1 MKKIKQLLCV
11 FALAIPFVA
20 GAQSMQIRIAT
31 TSGDEQSF
39 RSAEELMKT
48 NFAKLK
54 EVRIYSNSNNEVQ
67 VSEAL
72 LKRLFSEA
80 QQLEVLEI
88 KEVGIASFPELSVE
102 NKTLKVLVLRLNNL
116 SKLPENIGSLSAL
129 QTIDIYNPITEVPA
143 SLMNLKQLENLKF
156 EGAEFTD
163 FPEQVFALP
172 KLKSLIISQFDTK
185 NKIKVL
191 PDNFDRLP
199 LLEELSLR
207 NAALSEVPASVGR
220 LPKLENV
227 YFNANNLTKLPQ
239 ALAENPRLTYVN
251 INDNPLDFKQF
262 IKSIEKIQ
270 WKGVLYINNRNF
282 TTQQYE
288 EVEKRLPRIS
298 VFYTQREE

>member
-1 MKKIKQLLCV
+1 M

-67 VSEAL
+67 INEFL
-72 LKRLFSEA
+72 LKKLFSEA

>member
-31 TSGDEQSF
+31 TSGDEESF

-48 NFAKLK
+48 NFGKLK
-54 EVRIYSNSNNEVQ
+54 EVRIYSNSSNEVQ
-67 VSEAL
+67 INEFL
-72 LKRLFSEA
+72 LKKLFSEA

-191 PDNFDRLP
+191 PDNFDKLP

>member
-31 TSGDEQSF
+31 TSGDEESF

-72 LKRLFSEA
+72 LRRLFSEA

-191 PDNFDRLP
+191 PDNFDKLP

>member
-1 MKKIKQLLCV
+1 V
-11 FALAIPFVA
+11 FALAIPFVV

-39 RSAEELMKT
+39 RSAEELMRT

-72 LKRLFSEA
+72 LRRLFSEA

>member
-116 SKLPENIGSLSAL
+116 SKLPENIGSLSVL

-227 YFNANNLTKLPQ
+227 SFNANNLTKLPQ

>member
-1 MKKIKQLLCV
+1 M
-11 FALAIPFVA
+11 FALAFPFVA
-20 GAQSMQIRIAT
+20 VAQSMQIRIAT
-31 TSGDEQSF
+31 TSGDEESF
-39 RSAEELMKT
+39 KSAEELMKT

-54 EVRIYSNSNNEVQ
+54 EVRIYSNSSNEVQ
-67 VSEAL
+67 INEFL
-72 LKRLFSEA
+72 LKKLFSEA

-116 SKLPENIGSLSAL
+116 SKLPENIGSLSVL

-172 KLKSLIISQFDTK
+172 KLKSLIISQFNTK

-191 PDNFDRLP
+191 PDNFDKLP

>member
-31 TSGDEQSF
+31 TNGDEESF
-39 RSAEELMKT
+39 KSAEELMKT

-72 LKRLFSEA
+72 LRRLFSEA

-156 EGAEFTD
+156 EGVEFTD

-191 PDNFDRLP
+191 PDNFDKLP

>member
-72 LKRLFSEA
+72 LRRLFSEA

-156 EGAEFTD
+156 EGAEFTY

-191 PDNFDRLP
+191 PDNFDKLP

>member
-11 FALAIPFVA
+11 FALAIPFVTA
-20 GAQSMQIRIAT
+20 AQSMQIRIAT

-143 SLMNLKQLENLKF
+143 SLMNLKQLENLKV
-156 EGAEFTD
+156 EGVEFTD

>member
-39 RSAEELMKT
+39 KSVEELMKT

-72 LKRLFSEA
+72 LRRLFSEA

-191 PDNFDRLP
+191 PDNFDKLP

>member
-1 MKKIKQLLCV
+1 M
-11 FALAIPFVA
+11 
-20 GAQSMQIRIAT
+20 
-31 TSGDEQSF
+31 
-39 RSAEELMKT
+39 
-48 NFAKLK
+48 
-54 EVRIYSNSNNEVQ
+54 Q

-72 LKRLFSEA
+72 LRRLFSEA

-191 PDNFDRLP
+191 PDNFDRFP

>member
-11 FALAIPFVA
+11 FALAIPFVTA
-20 GAQSMQIRIAT
+20 AQSMQIRIAT

-72 LKRLFSEA
+72 LRRLFSEA

-116 SKLPENIGSLSAL
+116 SKLPENIGSLSVL

-191 PDNFDRLP
+191 PDNFDKLP

>member
-11 FALAIPFVA
+11 FALTIPFVA

-72 LKRLFSEA
+72 LRRLFSEA

>member
-31 TSGDEQSF
+31 TSGDEESF

-156 EGAEFTD
+156 EGVEFTD

-207 NAALSEVPASVGR
+207 KAALSEVPASVGR

>member
-67 VSEAL
+67 INEFL
-72 LKRLFSEA
+72 LKKLFSEA

>member
-11 FALAIPFVA
+11 FALTIPFVA

-72 LKRLFSEA
+72 LRRLFSEA

-172 KLKSLIISQFDTK
+172 KLKSLIISQFNTK

>member
-191 PDNFDRLP
+191 PDNFDKLP

>member
-11 FALAIPFVA
+11 FALTIPFVA

-116 SKLPENIGSLSAL
+116 SKLPENIGSLSVL

-156 EGAEFTD
+156 EGVEFTD

-191 PDNFDRLP
+191 PDNFDKLP

>member
-39 RSAEELMKT
+39 KSAEELMKT

-54 EVRIYSNSNNEVQ
+54 EVRIYSNSSNEVQ

-72 LKRLFSEA
+72 LRRLFIEA

-116 SKLPENIGSLSAL
+116 SKLPENIGSLSVL

-191 PDNFDRLP
+191 PDNFDKLP

>member
-72 LKRLFSEA
+72 LRRLFSEA

-207 NAALSEVPASVGR
+207 NAALSEMPASVGR

>member
-72 LKRLFSEA
+72 LRRLFIEA

>member
-20 GAQSMQIRIAT
+20 GAQSMQIRIVT
-31 TSGDEQSF
+31 TSGDEESF
-39 RSAEELMKT
+39 KSAEELMKT

-67 VSEAL
+67 INEFL
-72 LKRLFSEA
+72 LKKLFSEA

-129 QTIDIYNPITEVPA
+129 QTIDIYNPIIEVPA

-191 PDNFDRLP
+191 PDNFDKLP

>member
-72 LKRLFSEA
+72 LRRLFNEA